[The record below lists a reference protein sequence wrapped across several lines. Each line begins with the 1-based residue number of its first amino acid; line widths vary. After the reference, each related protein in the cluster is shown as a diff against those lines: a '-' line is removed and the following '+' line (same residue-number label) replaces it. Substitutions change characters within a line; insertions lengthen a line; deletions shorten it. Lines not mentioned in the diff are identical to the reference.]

1 MNTGFVMVSILVES
15 NLSDKFLINALY
27 NIDRGVLRNYL
38 GLAEIYDGNSGKS
51 KADLIEVIL
60 YGHTKNKLKKQ
71 LVNDIS
77 LNSAYKILRDKGI
90 SVLSLPGN
98 GIMNLKRKDTLIKY
112 SKN

>member
-15 NLSDKFLINALY
+15 NLSDKCLINALY

-51 KADLIEVIL
+51 KADLIEMIV
-60 YGHTKNKLKKQ
+60 YGHTKKQ

>member
-15 NLSDKFLINALY
+15 NLSDKCLINALY
-27 NIDRGVLRNYL
+27 NIDRRVLRNYL
-38 GLAEIYDGNSGKS
+38 GLPEIYDGNSGKS
-51 KADLIEVIL
+51 KADLIEMIV

-71 LVNDIS
+71 LVNDSS

-98 GIMNLKRKDTLIKY
+98 GNVNLKRKDTLIKY